1 MFAKVI
7 THPARMCAESTL
19 CVPVR
24 EVRSKIRL
32 ELRREAA
39 GMHPPLSIS
48 TSYGIVMDFTFRVSD
63 KIETKTARK
72 REEDCSPSQGLYT
85 IEGG

>member
-1 MFAKVI
+1 
-7 THPARMCAESTL
+7 
-19 CVPVR
+19 
-24 EVRSKIRL
+24 
-32 ELRREAA
+32 
-39 GMHPPLSIS
+39 MHPPLSIS
-48 TSYGIVMDFTFRVSD
+48 MSYGIVKDFPFRVSD